1 LISAWNSD
9 IIGTI
14 KGETRRY
21 AFLPGGD
28 PMKSHRLFSTFCAL
42 VLIALA
48 ITLGACSARPQP
60 TLSPV
65 PAAGKPSTSLLGA
78 SATRAPEP
86 TKAPAVVERVVEKP
100 VEKVVQKP
108 AAAAPTAAPPRA
120 GEVAA
125 ARTDTNAAPVSSV
138 RKIIKNGEMN
148 LLVADTDRAI
158 DQVTNIAVDSGGY
171 IISSQTTLRG
181 DVKVAT
187 LTLGVPVDQFEI
199 VQRQLRS
206 ISLKVQ
212 SETASG
218 KDVTD
223 EFVDLQSRLLNLE
236 ATAARIREF
245 LKQAQTVEEA
255 LKVNAQ
261 LTEIEGQINQVKGRM
276 NFLADRSAFSTLLI
290 NLEPERPTPT
300 PTPTPTVT
308 ATPTP
313 TTTPT
318 PVVWQPGETFT
329 AATGT
334 LGAVLRGLGDLL
346 IWLVVLGG
354 PVLVIAAI
362 VAAIWLRS
370 RRRRARG

>member
-1 LISAWNSD
+1 MKS
-9 IIGTI
+9 
-14 KGETRRY
+14 RRL
-21 AFLPGGD
+21 FLPFWA
-28 PMKSHRLFSTFCAL
+28 PVL
-42 VLIALA
+42 VSLAVLLIAC
-48 ITLGACSARPQP
+48 GAPAPMQ
-60 TLSPV
+60 SPV
-65 PAAGKPSTSLLGA
+65 PAAQPAAKAAPTK
-78 SATRAPEP
+78 APEP
-86 TKAPAVVERVVEKP
+86 TKAPAAAPRAAEKP
-100 VEKVVQKP
+100 VEKVVEKP
-108 AAAAPTAAPPRA
+108 AAAAPARPD
-120 GEVAA
+120 EKVAA
-125 ARTDTNAAPVSSV
+125 TTSAMNTSISSASGL

-148 LLVADTDRAI
+148 LLIADTDRAV

-171 IISSQTTLRG
+171 IISSQTTMRG

-206 ISLKVQ
+206 IALKVQ

-223 EFVDLQSRLLNLE
+223 EYVDLQSRLTNLE

-276 NFLADRSAFSTLLI
+276 NFLQDRSAFSTLLV

-300 PTPTPTVT
+300 PTLTPTVTTTPTPT

-313 TTTPT
+313 
-318 PVVWQPGETFT
+318 VIWQPGETFT

-334 LGAVLRGLGDLL
+334 LGSILRGLGDLL
-346 IWLVVLGG
+346 IWFVVLGG

-362 VAAIWLRS
+362 VAAVWLRIQ
-370 RRRRARG
+370 RGRARG

>member
-1 LISAWNSD
+1 
-9 IIGTI
+9 
-14 KGETRRY
+14 
-21 AFLPGGD
+21 
-28 PMKSHRLFSTFCAL
+28 MKSHHLFSTFRVL

-48 ITLGACSARPQP
+48 ITLASCGAPAPPQSAA
-60 TLSPV
+60 
-65 PAAGKPSTSLLGA
+65 PAAKAQAASL
-78 SATRAPEP
+78 
-86 TKAPAVVERVVEKP
+86 ERIVEKP
-100 VEKVVQKP
+100 VEKVVAKPAAAP
-108 AAAAPTAAPPRA
+108 AAAAPTTAPARP
-120 GEVAA
+120 GEKVAS
-125 ARTDTNAAPVSSV
+125 TTNLLNTESSSASGV

-158 DQVTNIAVDSGGY
+158 DQVTNIAVTSGGY
-171 IISSQTTLRG
+171 IISSQTTMRG

-206 ISLKVQ
+206 IALKVQ
-212 SETASG
+212 NESASG

-223 EFVDLQSRLLNLE
+223 EFIDLQSRLLNLE
-236 ATAARIREF
+236 ATAARVREF

-276 NFLADRSAFSTLLI
+276 NFLEDRSAFSTLLV

-300 PTPTPTVT
+300 PTLTPTV
-308 ATPTP
+308 

-318 PVVWQPGETFT
+318 PTPTPTPIVWQPGETFT

-334 LGAVLRGLGDLL
+334 LGSILRGLGDLL

-354 PVLVIAAI
+354 PILVVIAI
-362 VAAIWLRS
+362 VVAIWLRG
-370 RRRRARG
+370 RRRRARS

>member
-1 LISAWNSD
+1 MWFVFVL
-9 IIGTI
+9 
-14 KGETRRY
+14 
-21 AFLPGGD
+21 
-28 PMKSHRLFSTFCAL
+28 LFVNAL
-42 VLIALA
+42 
-48 ITLGACSARPQP
+48 TTSCSAPAPAPMQ
-60 TLSPV
+60 SPI
-65 PAAGKPSTSLLGA
+65 PAAQLQPKAAP
-78 SATRAPEP
+78 TRAPEP
-86 TKAPAVVERVVEKP
+86 TKAPAIERIVEKP
-100 VEKVVQKP
+100 VEKVVAKP
-108 AAAAPTAAPPRA
+108 AAAAPTATPARP
-120 GEVAA
+120 GQQVAS
-125 ARTDTNAAPVSSV
+125 TTNVLNTESSSASSV

-158 DQVTNIAVDSGGY
+158 DQVTNIAVTSGGY
-171 IISSQTTLRG
+171 IISSQTTMRG

-206 ISLKVQ
+206 IALKVQ

-276 NFLADRSAFSTLLI
+276 NFLQDRSAFSTLLV

-300 PTPTPTVT
+300 PTLTPTVTTTPTPT

-313 TTTPT
+313 
-318 PVVWQPGETFT
+318 VIWQPGETFT

-334 LGAVLRGLGDLL
+334 LGSILRGLGDLL
-346 IWLVVLGG
+346 IWFVVLGG

-362 VAAIWLRS
+362 VAAVWLRIQ
-370 RRRRARG
+370 RGRARG

>member
-1 LISAWNSD
+1 
-9 IIGTI
+9 
-14 KGETRRY
+14 
-21 AFLPGGD
+21 
-28 PMKSHRLFSTFCAL
+28 MKNHRLFSTFCAL
-42 VLIALA
+42 VLISVTTLLA
-48 ITLGACSARPQP
+48 ACSARPQP
-60 TLSPV
+60 ALSPV
-65 PAAGKPSTSLLGA
+65 PAADKLSTSLLGA

-120 GEVAA
+120 GELAA
-125 ARTDTNAAPVSSV
+125 ARTDTNVSSASSL

-158 DQVTNIAVDSGGY
+158 DQVTNIAVTSGGY

-181 DVKVAT
+181 EVKVAT

-206 ISLKVQ
+206 IAIRVQ
-212 SETASG
+212 NESASG

-223 EFVDLQSRLLNLE
+223 EYVDLQSRLVNLE
-236 ATAARIREF
+236 ATAARVREF

-276 NFLADRSAFSTLLI
+276 NFLQDRSAFSTLLV

-300 PTPTPTVT
+300 PTLTPTATATATPT

-313 TTTPT
+313 A
-318 PVVWQPGETFT
+318 VWQPEKTFT
-329 AATGT
+329 SATGT
-334 LGAVLRGLGDLL
+334 LGSILRLLGDLL
-346 IWLVVLGG
+346 IWFIVLGG
-354 PVLVIAAI
+354 PILVIVAI
-362 VAAIWLRS
+362 VAAIWLRG
-370 RRRRARG
+370 RGRRARG

>member
-1 LISAWNSD
+1 
-9 IIGTI
+9 
-14 KGETRRY
+14 
-21 AFLPGGD
+21 
-28 PMKSHRLFSTFCAL
+28 M
-42 VLIALA
+42 
-48 ITLGACSARPQP
+48 Q
-60 TLSPV
+60 SPV
-65 PAAGKPSTSLLGA
+65 PAAQYSGKA
-78 SATRAPEP
+78 APAKAEP
-86 TKAPAVVERVVEKP
+86 TKAPAARVVEKP
-100 VEKVVQKP
+100 VEKVVEKP
-108 AAAAPTAAPPRA
+108 VAAATMAPPRA
-120 GEVAA
+120 GEKVAS
-125 ARTDTNAAPVSSV
+125 TTNVLNTESSSASSV

-158 DQVTNIAVDSGGY
+158 DQVTNIAVTSGGY

-181 DVKVAT
+181 EVKVAT

-206 ISLKVQ
+206 IALKVQ
-212 SETASG
+212 NESASG

-223 EFVDLQSRLLNLE
+223 EFIDLQSRLLNLE
-236 ATAARIREF
+236 ATAARVREF

-276 NFLADRSAFSTLLI
+276 NFLEDRSAFSTLLV

-300 PTPTPTVT
+300 PTLTPTVTTTPTPT

-313 TTTPT
+313 I
-318 PVVWQPGETFT
+318 VWQPGETFT

-334 LGAVLRGLGDLL
+334 LGSILRGLGDLL

-354 PVLVIAAI
+354 PILVVIAI
-362 VAAIWLRS
+362 VVAIWLRG